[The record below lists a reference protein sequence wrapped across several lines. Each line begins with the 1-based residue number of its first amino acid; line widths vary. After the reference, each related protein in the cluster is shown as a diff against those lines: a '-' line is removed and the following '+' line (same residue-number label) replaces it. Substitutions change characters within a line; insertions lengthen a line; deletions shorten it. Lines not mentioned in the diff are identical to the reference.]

1 MKVLGIDP
9 GTAACG
15 YGIVNDDV
23 VPIGAATGTPAHLVA
38 RDALVEL
45 GYSVGEAEQAL
56 AEVDPDLPPEDRIR
70 LVLRSAA

>member
-1 MKVLGIDP
+1 
-9 GTAACG
+9 
-15 YGIVNDDV
+15 
-23 VPIGAATGTPAHLVA
+23 VA

-45 GYSVGEAEQAL
+45 GYSVGEAEHAL